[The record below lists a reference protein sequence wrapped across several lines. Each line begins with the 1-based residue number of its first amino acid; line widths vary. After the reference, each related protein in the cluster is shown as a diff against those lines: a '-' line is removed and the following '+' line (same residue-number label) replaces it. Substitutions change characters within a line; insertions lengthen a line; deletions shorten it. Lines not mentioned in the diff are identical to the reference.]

1 MEPVTPWKAPAE
13 QLTQAAAALPAANVP
28 GAQLAQDDD
37 ATAPV
42 LARYAPAAQL
52 VQPPDPDWDWKLPV
66 AQFVQEVAPVDEA
79 TLPARHLRHPEA
91 PVAA

>member
-37 ATAPV
+37 ATEPV
-42 LARYAPAAQL
+42 LAR
-52 VQPPDPDWDWKLPV
+52 
-66 AQFVQEVAPVDEA
+66 
-79 TLPARHLRHPEA
+79 
-91 PVAA
+91 